1 MTTFTYT
8 KVEELLPNVN
18 LHILELTEI
27 SPEIAS
33 FIDSKI
39 VPITYGNALTALEIV
54 KIELINFFES
64 KHENTKM
71 GAIAEFFIHIYLSM
85 LGYKQECLFFNLEEG
100 SIKKGFDGYY
110 SKDGFEW
117 IMESKSGSVNS
128 KEISHTSKINEA
140 YIDLKDK
147 VSGNV
152 ANNPWKNA
160 YNHARHG
167 DVATSKE
174 IVDNIKSI
182 SNDFVLKKFRD
193 ISEFNIIPSATIF
206 LDNVWISHDYDSIK
220 SDIINL
226 VGKLT
231 YKNLEIICFTKK
243 SLQLFLDYLNMSNLK
258 CKS

>member
-1 MTTFTYT
+1 MTAFTHT

-18 LHILELTEI
+18 LHILELKEI
-27 SPEIAS
+27 SPEIVS

-39 VPITYGNALTALEIV
+39 VPITSGNALADINII
-54 KIELINFFES
+54 KIELVNFFES
-64 KHENTKM
+64 KSPSITM
-71 GAIAEFFIHIYLSM
+71 GAIAEFFVHIYLSM
-85 LGYKQECLFFNLEEG
+85 LGYKQECLFLNLEEG

-110 SKDGFEW
+110 SKDGSEW
-117 IMESKSGSVNS
+117 IMESKSGSIS
-128 KEISHTSKINEA
+128 SQDISHKSKINEA
-140 YIDLKDK
+140 YHDLKDK
-147 VSGNV
+147 VSGSV

-167 DVATSKE
+167 DVATSSK

-182 SNDFVLKKFRD
+182 SDDFVLNNFRD

-206 LDNVWISHDYDSIK
+206 LDNVWISNNYDSIK

-226 VGKLT
+226 VERLT

-243 SLQLFLDYLNMSNLK
+243 SLQLFLDYLNMRN
-258 CKS
+258 